1 MATNKMNVSSP
12 IGTLM
17 YVMVTGQGK
26 ENFEGDGY
34 DYQACVDVP
43 EKEADAFI
51 DQIEDFIEENAP
63 KNGERAGKFFR
74 TSEDDDTI
82 DDGLVRFTFKTQTE
96 FTDRKGNV
104 KDTEVGILDA
114 SGMRVKLPEGKLIGN
129 GSTGRAI
136 GTVVIWERGNRKKT
150 EFGASLYLN
159 KVQIKDF
166 VPYEGETVDA
176 IEGGSFNGFDNE
188 LEEDTGAE
196 ESTPSRRSRRSRR

>member
-1 MATNKMNVSSP
+1 MAAKINVQSP

-26 ENFEGDGY
+26 ENFEGTGY

-43 EKEADAFI
+43 EKEADQFI
-51 DQIEDFIEENAP
+51 DLIEDFVEENEV
-63 KNGERAGKFFR
+63 KNAERAGSFYR

-82 DDGLVRFTFKTQTE
+82 DEGMVRFTFKTQTE
-96 FTDRKGNV
+96 YTDRKGNV
-104 KDTEVGILDA
+104 KDTEVAILDA
-114 SGMRVKLPEGKLIGN
+114 AGTKVKLPEGKLIGN

-136 GTVVIWERGNRKKT
+136 GTAVIWERGNSKKK
-150 EFGASLYLN
+150 EFGVSLYLN

-176 IEGGSFNGFDNE
+176 IEGGSFKGFDDE
-188 LEEDTGAE
+188 LTPEEDAAPAE
-196 ESTPSRRSRRSRR
+196 RSNRRARRSRR